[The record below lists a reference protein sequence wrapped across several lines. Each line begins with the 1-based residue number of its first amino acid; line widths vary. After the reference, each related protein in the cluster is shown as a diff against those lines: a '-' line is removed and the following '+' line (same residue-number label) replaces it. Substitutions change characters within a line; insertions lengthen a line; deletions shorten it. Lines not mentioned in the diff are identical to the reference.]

1 MNGVPGYLR
10 RSRIL
15 GVASSFTDRRTGNR
29 SAPSMKV
36 LFVHNNFP
44 AQFRNVAE
52 ELREAG
58 SFELAA
64 IGAQS
69 AQAVEGVA
77 VHRYHVP
84 TIDVSAT
91 HPFARRFDAECWR
104 AEQVLM
110 AASAL
115 AASGFIPGLHPRP

>member
-1 MNGVPGYLR
+1 M
-10 RSRIL
+10 RSRRHPQFMNR
-15 GVASSFTDRRTGNR
+15 GTGNR
-29 SAPSMKV
+29 AALSMKF

-52 ELREAG
+52 ELRKAG

-77 VHRYHVP
+77 VHRYQVP

-91 HPFARRFDAECWR
+91 SSLCAP
-104 AEQVLM
+104 V
-110 AASAL
+110 
-115 AASGFIPGLHPRP
+115 